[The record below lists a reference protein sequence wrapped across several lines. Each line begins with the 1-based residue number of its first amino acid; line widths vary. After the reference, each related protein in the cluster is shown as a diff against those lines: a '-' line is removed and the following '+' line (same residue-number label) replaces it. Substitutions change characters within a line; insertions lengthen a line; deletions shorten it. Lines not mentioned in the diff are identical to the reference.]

1 MRQYPH
7 DDTAARTGP
16 GGDVDDLIF
25 CADPAWSAS
34 DR

>member
-1 MRQYPH
+1 MKRNQH
-7 DDTAARTGP
+7 DEPIQRPGP
-16 GGDVDDLIF
+16 SGDVDDLIF

>member
-1 MRQYPH
+1 MKQDSH
-7 DDTAARTGP
+7 DDTVVCTGP
-16 GGDVDDLIF
+16 SGDVDDLIF